1 MRRNYHF
8 DEKLCR
14 PTSTTASVEVLNPSN
29 DAKSGFAAHIPE
41 QMKRFLLKGIRRI
54 TEEASSELN
63 ESESELSGQ
72 KPGSED
78 LSDRQYMEV
87 VKESS
92 DLKDI
97 AKEDLDC
104 STQMESEDSEVQIF
118 LLYLN
123 REKNL
128 FSINHA

>member
-14 PTSTTASVEVLNPSN
+14 PTSTTPSVEALNPFN
-29 DAKSGFAAHIPE
+29 DSKAGFAAHIPE
-41 QMKRFLLKGIRRI
+41 QMKRFLLKGIRKI
-54 TEEASSELN
+54 TDEGSSELN

-72 KPGSED
+72 KPGPED
-78 LSDRQYMEV
+78 LSDRQYLEV
-87 VKESS
+87 VKESG

-104 STQMESEDSEVQIF
+104 SSTQMESEDSEVKIY
-118 LLYLN
+118 LY
-123 REKNL
+123 
-128 FSINHA
+128 I

>member
-14 PTSTTASVEVLNPSN
+14 PTSTTPSVEDLNPSN

-78 LSDRQYMEV
+78 LSDRQYLEV

-97 AKEDLDC
+97 TKEDLDC

-128 FSINHA
+128 FSINHT

>member
-14 PTSTTASVEVLNPSN
+14 PTSTTPSVEDLNPSN

-78 LSDRQYMEV
+78 LSDRQYLEV

-97 AKEDLDC
+97 TKEDLDC